1 MSHQQLRLPGMELD
15 QMMAEDSEAEGHD
28 SNNGDDD
35 YQLLS
40 DEEPDLDDN
49 EEDEDI
55 FELSDVE
62 VSSKK
67 RKRPVR
73 KSAKS
78 KKIKKEVDE
87 FKGLDDGNELA
98 YQTRLAAWVSKREA
112 YRAMIGSKNQAS
124 LNQSNEEETDDRK
137 EWEKPHP
144 IHGEMKID
152 GRFKIPGDIFTSLF
166 DYQKTGV
173 QWLWELYS
181 QKVGGI
187 IGDEMG
193 LGKTIQIVAFIAG
206 LHYSGLLKKPVI
218 IVCPATVMRQWV
230 NEFHRWWPPLRV
242 VILHAIGSGMDSAKE
257 ARLESSLENSEGD
270 SVKLPGV
277 KKQSGAASIVDN
289 VMKNGQKKD
298 VVIYRL
304 MTAGSIEEKIY
315 HRQIFKQFLTNKILK
330 DPKQRRFFKMND
342 LHDLFTLGDLGDGTE
357 TGGMFSGAERNF
369 NKGDNNAK
377 GKKKKRVRLNDNED
391 DFMQVAKMAGVSSL
405 EDFQG
410 GAEATGLRDEDSS
423 VSTAN
428 DEEQGSSA
436 NGTKDEDRIME
447 GIFAKSGVHSSLEHD
462 AIMSQA
468 MPDQLLVEKE
478 ASRVAKSAVEA
489 LRASRKI
496 ARKAEIGV
504 PTWTGRFGSAGR
516 AGGGSNMSRSSSS
529 SPGSSS
535 RRFGAS
541 SNSMS
546 SASILQ
552 GMRRK
557 RELER
562 GAPAPVGRFGN
573 NNSSR
578 GQTRSASATP
588 DPLPSLSSPAV
599 PNPPKTH
606 EEKIKSICEYLNKQ
620 NGYEAKSKDI
630 INNCGIMVS
639 DVQEVANIRQT
650 LKEISEWDGRIGKWV
665 LKQEFREN

>member
-40 DEEPDLDDN
+40 DEEPDLEDN
-49 EEDEDI
+49 EEDEDN

-112 YRAMIGSKNQAS
+112 YRAMIDSKNQAS

-529 SPGSSS
+529 SPRSSS

-578 GQTRSASATP
+578 GQTRSPSATP
-588 DPLPSLSSPAV
+588 DPLPSVSSPAV
-599 PNPPKTH
+599 ANPPKTH

-630 INNCGIMVS
+630 INNCGIVVS

-650 LKEISEWDGRIGKWV
+650 LKEIAEWDGRIGKWV

>member
-49 EEDEDI
+49 EEDEDN

-112 YRAMIGSKNQAS
+112 YRAMIDSKNQAS

-369 NKGDNNAK
+369 NKGDSNAK

-529 SPGSSS
+529 SPGSAS

-573 NNSSR
+573 SNSSR
-578 GQTRSASATP
+578 GQTRSPSATP

-599 PNPPKTH
+599 ANPPKTH

-630 INNCGIMVS
+630 INNCGIVVS

-650 LKEISEWDGRIGKWV
+650 LKEIAEWDGRIGKWV

>member
-40 DEEPDLDDN
+40 DEEPDLEDN
-49 EEDEDI
+49 EEDEDN

-112 YRAMIGSKNQAS
+112 YRAMIDSKNQAS

-578 GQTRSASATP
+578 GQTRSPSATP
-588 DPLPSLSSPAV
+588 DPLPSVSSPAV
-599 PNPPKTH
+599 ANPPKTH

-630 INNCGIMVS
+630 INNCGIVVS

-650 LKEISEWDGRIGKWV
+650 LKEIAEWDGRIGKWV